1 MSQDEDDPFWSSSDV
16 KPFSFDD
23 EATAATVGNSES
35 SSSSGIKTLGSILAA
50 RPSSDAFLR
59 PSLIKCG
66 GHKIEDLISYIDQK
80 ALKETGPTPELSKQE
95 PNSYISD
102 IVNQRAAIDFSPYKF
117 KREKLLLLDSA
128 IACSDGNAIIAVTI
142 FMSKTLKDSI
152 FREELERRPI
162 AMHHWKH
169 YLEMTGRA

>member
-23 EATAATVGNSES
+23 EASAAASSES
-35 SSSSGIKTLGSILAA
+35 TSTGIKTLGSILAA
-50 RPSSDAFLR
+50 RPSSDTFLR

-66 GHKIEDLISYIDQK
+66 GHKIEHLISHIDK
-80 ALKETGPTPELSKQE
+80 RTLIKTSSEPKKD
-95 PNSYISD
+95 PNSYIRD
-102 IVNQRAAIDFSPYKF
+102 IVNKGVAIDLSSYKF

-128 IACSDGNAIIAVTI
+128 IACSDGNAITAVTI
-142 FMSKTLKDSI
+142 FMSKTLKKSI
-152 FREELERRPI
+152 FQQELEKRPI

-169 YLEMTGRA
+169 YLEMTGQN